1 MLPMDQPPPR
11 TRERRPPEKGLK
23 LVIFEN
29 KDGSSWAALLPDT
42 ASWAALLPDTASWAA
57 LLPDSTFWAF

>member
-29 KDGSSWAALLPDT
+29 KDGSSWAELLPDT
-42 ASWAALLPDTASWAA
+42 AFWAFSRRVALLPTAFWA
-57 LLPDSTFWAF
+57 LLPTD